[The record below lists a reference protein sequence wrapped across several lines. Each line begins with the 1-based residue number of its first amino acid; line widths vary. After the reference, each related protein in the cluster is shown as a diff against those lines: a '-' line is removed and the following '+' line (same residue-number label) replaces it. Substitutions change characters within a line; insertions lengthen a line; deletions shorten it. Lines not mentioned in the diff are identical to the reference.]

1 MEQSQVLFEL
11 PVELELRKSADGGRR
26 IIRGYASTERMDQD
40 GEVILQSGIDFS
52 PLLKSGFL
60 NYDHQYRQIAGARLP
75 IIIGYPTRA
84 EIRDKG
90 LWVEGELLKS
100 DNPVCTSEQVRL
112 ADEMWELGM
121 ALQKSG
127 TRSLAYS
134 VEGAVVERQGNKI
147 VKSVVR
153 HLAVTH
159 KPVNPEA
166 TVELFAKSMGCG
178 YQPTEFDNH
187 TQQMPLAVQ
196 DINKAMTT
204 ESAGPMLRENLD
216 RGLTTVL
223 YGDHDCG
230 CFYPSTGRFKNGIHG
245 AVEHLVKCQGYGRED
260 SIKFLRKIVHGA
272 AKEANLAALVKQA
285 GLVSS

>member
-1 MEQSQVLFEL
+1 MESQILFEL

-26 IIRGYASTERMDQD
+26 IIRGYASTEQMDQD
-40 GEVILQSGIDFS
+40 GEVILQNGIDFS

-60 NYDHQYRQIAGARLP
+60 NYDHQYRNIAGARLP
-75 IIIGYPTRA
+75 IIVGYPTKA

-100 DNPVCTSEQVRL
+100 DNPTCTSEQVKL
-112 ADEMWELGM
+112 ADELWELGI

-134 VEGAVVERQGNKI
+134 VEGGVVERQGNRI

-159 KPVNPEA
+159 KPVNPDA

-178 YQPTEFDNH
+178 SNSYEIQ
-187 TQQMPLAVQ
+187 
-196 DINKAMTT
+196 KAMTT
-204 ESAGPMLRENLD
+204 ETAAPLMKENLD
-216 RGLTTVL
+216 RGLTSVL
-223 YGDHDCG
+223 YDDRNCG
-230 CFYPSTGRFKNGIHG
+230 CYAPNGKFAGGITG
-245 AVEHLVKCQGYGRED
+245 AVNHLTNCLGYDRDE
-260 SIKFLRKIVHGA
+260 SIRFLRKIVKGA
-272 AKEANLAALVKQA
+272 AREANLAALATQA
-285 GLVSS
+285 GFIEP